1 MFYNFRLTGLKFP
14 ELENMAETCPNLDI
28 FHILKHLKLIV
39 KLKNVFRS
47 FLTYLKSCYRVLKI
61 LFSQISDWLT
71 DWLPYLL
78 MPSEKCNSIMAIY
91 SSTSLHPQTC
101 LFANR
106 SSSNACIMI
115 LSKLTFVLFCTPFLS
130 LLPYRWWFLMCM
142 CATLRLVQHKQKN
155 FLH

>member
-1 MFYNFRLTGLKFP
+1 LFYNFRLTGLKFP

-78 MPSEKCNSIMAIY
+78 MPSDKRNLIMARY
-91 SSTSLHPQTC
+91 SCRLHFFTVQRCFVQRRAFSPITAALMLASWFYQNSP
-101 LFANR
+101 LFSFALH
-106 SSSNACIMI
+106 S
-115 LSKLTFVLFCTPFLS
+115 FLS
-130 LLPYRWWFLMCM
+130 YRIGDDFW
-142 CATLRLVQHKQKN
+142 CACVQHWD
-155 FLH
+155 